1 MMGGIKIG
9 RFSGLVTSKII
20 LIVLLLTLFITSGC
34 IMELESIKNWYKSP
48 DIPVIENDGDTPA
61 PIIIGGYVNLTPP
74 GMIDPPPK
82 TPEIE
87 SAVDDLTSIIIIGD
101 EGGSVAVYKC
111 SSGTDC
117 NRCQDGDVYGQ
128 ACIDNTCQGS
138 LDLIEDCE
146 DGCRVG
152 ECIEKEPTDETQ
164 CSPGIEKCPGY
175 ERGIGNYSPRTEYP
189 ECACE

>member
-1 MMGGIKIG
+1 MGN
-9 RFSGLVTSKII
+9 FSGLVTQKII
-20 LIVLLLTLFITSGC
+20 LFVLLTSLIITSGC
-34 IMELESIKNWYKSP
+34 AWDDDQVTIL
-48 DIPVIENDGDTPA
+48 
-61 PIIIGGYVNLTPP
+61 NLT
-74 GMIDPPPK
+74 
-82 TPEIE
+82 TTTTTTLE
-87 SAVDDLTSIIIIGD
+87 SAVGELTPIIIIGAG
-101 EGGSVAVYKC
+101 EGGTVAVYKC

-146 DGCRVG
+146 DGCSAG

-175 ERGIGNYSPRTEYP
+175 ERGIGTVYLTKFPECECKYIYIPEGCNPLEPPCPDYSPRTEYP